1 MKAIHFFLL
10 IVTLPA
16 LFALSHDFYLFYVAQ
31 GEQLNTDL
39 ATKIFTEERPGRS
52 FDFAALGFIWTE
64 YYPESYALMK
74 ESFEPEEWA
83 NIQLFLKLKAF
94 YVCAAFAV
102 VMYVLTGII
111 MIFKKLGE
119 GAKKV
124 KKSQKAKMR

>member
-16 LFALSHDFYLFYVAQ
+16 LFALGHDLYLFYIAQ

-39 ATKIFTEERPGRS
+39 ATKIFTEERPGKS
-52 FDFAALGFIWTE
+52 FDFAALGFIWTK
-64 YYPESYALMK
+64 YSPESYALMK

-94 YVCAAFAV
+94 YVLAAFAG
-102 VMYVLTGII
+102 VMYVFAGVI

-119 GAKKV
+119 STKKV
-124 KKSQKAKMR
+124 KKSKKAKMR